1 MSICWRLPE
10 PCPSPI
16 RPLGPRRQGVCGEP
30 CSGRTHPRTHFC
42 VTSWAGVFRIAGL
55 RPGCRM
61 GPEAL
66 IDTRCRLSRSA
77 GGHAKVRRGDRGPDA
92 DSAARR
98 VVIVIRRQRRCKHD
112 LTQRFHRACML
123 FGLPM
128 VTALRSPMCMSLNG
142 STRNGRS
149 STTVLVLRSVAVVE
163 SQSPTIRVVLE
174 AGHVLLAALA
184 DARADILLRHVRNA
198 GLPPVRRDSERHLFR
213 PADRL
218 AAARGAGSASRGGL
232 PREVQAATA
241 SAGVAGRTGS
251 KGGGERNGPM
261 FNGLNIGPAMKR
273 CTFFLLFE
281 FPVPFYGCA
290 AYLAKNGCAR
300 AL

>member
-1 MSICWRLPE
+1 MRRYGGVIAGRM
-10 PCPSPI
+10 PI
-16 RPLGPRRQGVCGEP
+16 RL
-30 CSGRTHPRTHFC
+30 H
-42 VTSWAGVFRIAGL
+42 
-55 RPGCRM
+55 
-61 GPEAL
+61 
-66 IDTRCRLSRSA
+66 
-77 GGHAKVRRGDRGPDA
+77 GGW
-92 DSAARR
+92 SC
-98 VVIVIRRQRRCKHD
+98 VIRRQRRCKHD

-128 VTALRSPMCMSLNG
+128 VTARGSPMCMSLNG

-218 AAARGAGSASRGGL
+218 PGGGL
-232 PREVQAATA
+232 WGRKRFKGRIAA
-241 SAGVAGRTGS
+241 
-251 KGGGERNGPM
+251 
-261 FNGLNIGPAMKR
+261 
-273 CTFFLLFE
+273 
-281 FPVPFYGCA
+281 
-290 AYLAKNGCAR
+290 
-300 AL
+300 

>member
-16 RPLGPRRQGVCGEP
+16 PPLGPRRQGVCREP

-42 VTSWAGVFRIAGL
+42 VTLWAGVFRLAGL

-61 GPEAL
+61 GPEAFAGA
-66 IDTRCRLSRSA
+66 RCRLSRSA

-128 VTALRSPMCMSLNG
+128 VTARGSPMCVSLDG
-142 STRNGRS
+142 STRSGRS

-184 DARADILLRHVRNA
+184 DARADILLRHARNA
-198 GLPPVRRDSERHLFR
+198 GLSSVQRDSERHLFR
-213 PADRL
+213 PTACL
-218 AAARGAGSASRGGL
+218 AAVCGAGSVSRGGL
-232 PREVQAATA
+232 PREVQTATA
-241 SAGVAGRTGS
+241 SAGVAGCTGS
-251 KGGGERNGPM
+251 KRGGERSGPI

-273 CTFFLLFE
+273 CAFFLLFE